1 MSAISPIHSEGVMN
15 ITEENIS
22 RARHI
27 KLLLMDCDGVLTDG
41 GLHYTF
47 DGKRVMEGAKV
58 FHIHDGQGLKFAR
71 EAGLKLGIISGRIS
85 PALIARARELQIDR
99 LHQGIDDKLSIYEQI
114 KIADGFADDQI
125 AYVGD
130 DLPDLPVM
138 RRVGLAIAVA
148 DAVDEI
154 RECAHFVTNKPG
166 GRGAAREAV
175 ELILKAQDKWRESLQ
190 RFFV

>member
-1 MSAISPIHSEGVMN
+1 MN
-15 ITEENIS
+15 ITEDTIS
-22 RARHI
+22 RARRI
-27 KLLLMDCDGVLTDG
+27 KLLLLDCDGVLTDG

-47 DGKRVMEGAKV
+47 DGKRVLEGAKV
-58 FHIHDGQGLKFAR
+58 FHIHDGQGMKLAR
-71 EAGLKLGIISGRIS
+71 EAGLMLGIISGRIS
-85 PALIARARELQIDR
+85 PALTARARELQIDH
-99 LHQGIDDKLSIYEQI
+99 LHQGIDDKLSVYEQI
-114 KIADGFADDQI
+114 KTADGLSDDQI

-154 RECAHFVTNKPG
+154 SECAHFVTNKPG

-190 RFFV
+190 RFSL

>member
-1 MSAISPIHSEGVMN
+1 MN
-15 ITEENIS
+15 ISDEIIS

-27 KLLLMDCDGVLTDG
+27 KLLLLDCDGVLTDG
-41 GLHYTF
+41 GLHYNF
-47 DGKRVMEGAKV
+47 DGKRVLEGAKV
-58 FHIHDGQGLKFAR
+58 FHIQDGQGLKLAR

-85 PALIARARELQIDR
+85 PALTARARELQIDR
-99 LHQGIDDKLSIYEQI
+99 LHQGIDDKLSVYEQI
-114 KIADGFADDQI
+114 KIDDGFSDDQI

-166 GRGAAREAV
+166 GRGAARETV
-175 ELILKAQDKWRESLQ
+175 ELILKAQDKWRELLQ

>member
-1 MSAISPIHSEGVMN
+1 MNMS
-15 ITEENIS
+15 EEIIA

-27 KLLLMDCDGVLTDG
+27 KLLLLDCDGVLTDG
-41 GLHYTF
+41 GLYYTF
-47 DGKRVMEGAKV
+47 DGKHVLEGAKV
-58 FHIHDGQGLKFAR
+58 FHIHDGQGLKLAR
-71 EAGLKLGIISGRIS
+71 EAGLKLGIISGRVS
-85 PALIARARELQIDR
+85 PALTARARDLQIDH

-114 KIADGFADDQI
+114 KTAESCADKQI
-125 AYVGD
+125 AYIGD

-148 DAVDEI
+148 DAVEEI

-175 ELILKAQDKWRESLQ
+175 ELILKAQDKWRELLLQ
-190 RFFV
+190 YSP

>member
-1 MSAISPIHSEGVMN
+1 MN
-15 ITEENIS
+15 ITEEIIP
-22 RARHI
+22 RARRI
-27 KLLLMDCDGVLTDG
+27 KLLLLDCDGVLTDG
-41 GLHYTF
+41 GLYYTF

-58 FHIHDGQGLKFAR
+58 FHIHDGQGLKLAR

-99 LHQGIDDKLSIYEQI
+99 LHQLIDDKLSVYEQI
-114 KIADGFADDQI
+114 KTADGFADDQI
-125 AYVGD
+125 AYIGD

-166 GRGAAREAV
+166 GRGAAREAI
-175 ELILKAQDKWRESLQ
+175 ELILKAQDKWGDLLQ
-190 RFFV
+190 GYS

>member
-1 MSAISPIHSEGVMN
+1 MN
-15 ITEENIS
+15 ISEEIIA

-27 KLLLMDCDGVLTDG
+27 KLLLLDCDGVLTDG

-47 DGKRVMEGAKV
+47 DGKRVLEGAKV
-58 FHIHDGQGLKFAR
+58 FHIHDGQGLKLAR

-85 PALIARARELQIDR
+85 PALTARARELQIDH
-99 LHQGIDDKLSIYEQI
+99 LHQGVDDKLAVYEQI
-114 KIADGFADDQI
+114 KNAEGLADEQI
-125 AYVGD
+125 AYIGD
-130 DLPDLPVM
+130 DLPDLAVM

-154 RECAHFVTNKPG
+154 REAAHFITSKPG
-166 GRGAAREAV
+166 GRGAVREAI

-190 RFFV
+190 RYSI

>member
-1 MSAISPIHSEGVMN
+1 MN
-15 ITEENIS
+15 IPEEIIS

-27 KLLLMDCDGVLTDG
+27 KLLLLDCDGVLTDG
-41 GLHYTF
+41 FLHYTF

-58 FHIHDGQGLKFAR
+58 FHIHDGQGLKLAR

-99 LHQGIDDKLSIYEQI
+99 LHQGIDDKLSVYEQI
-114 KIADGFADDQI
+114 KTADGFADDQI
-125 AYVGD
+125 AYIGD
-130 DLPDLPVM
+130 DLPDMPVM

-166 GRGAAREAV
+166 GRGAAREAI
-175 ELILKAQDKWRESLQ
+175 ELILKAQDKWSEALQ
-190 RFFV
+190 RYS